1 MDEAVAPEKLGWR
14 SRRLRLKVLG
24 TALALA
30 FVCYAFFTWVLWP
43 VKVTGDSMLPNYF
56 NDSRHFIYK
65 LAYWSGKPR
74 RGDVV
79 GMYFT
84 NGDVYIKRIIGLPGE
99 EISFDDGVVAI
110 NGKPLQERYVR
121 SKVPWELNPVK
132 LGEDD
137 YFVMGDNRATSWLG
151 SVPLP
156 RIIGKVVY

>member
-1 MDEAVAPEKLGWR
+1 MDEGSVTEKLSWR

-24 TALALA
+24 TALLLA
-30 FVCYAFFTWVLWP
+30 FLCYAFFTWVFWP
-43 VKVTGDSMLPNYF
+43 VKVTGDSMLPNF
-56 NDSRHFIYK
+56 LNGSRHFIFK
-65 LAYWSGKPR
+65 LAYWSGQPR
-74 RGDVV
+74 RGDVI

-99 EISFDDGVVAI
+99 EISFVDGGVAI
-110 NGKPLQERYVR
+110 NGKPLREPYLR
-121 SKVPWELNPVK
+121 SKVPWELNSVT

-151 SVPLP
+151 LVSLP